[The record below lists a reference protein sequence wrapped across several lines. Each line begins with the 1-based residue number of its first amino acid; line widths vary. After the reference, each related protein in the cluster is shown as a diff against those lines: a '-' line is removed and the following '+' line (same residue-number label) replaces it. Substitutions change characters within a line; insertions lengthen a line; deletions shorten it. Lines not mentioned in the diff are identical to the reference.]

1 LDRIWENWNRLGN
14 NNPTDPKYLNRK
26 FTYADRNG
34 KRVDMPVSAG
44 DRVAQLGYE
53 YDRYEKAPKPE
64 SRPAAVQASPAQ
76 TLPAQPSPANSDSRA
91 SANGDSDASASARSA
106 APAWSLR

>member
-1 LDRIWENWNRLGN
+1 ICNHRGN

-44 DRVAQLGYE
+44 DRIAQLGYE
-53 YDRYEKAPKPE
+53 YDHYEKPPKAG
-64 SRPAAVQASPAQ
+64 SRPVAEASPAR
-76 TLPAQPSPANSDSRA
+76 TRPAI
-91 SANGDSDASASARSA
+91 GDSDASASARSA
-106 APAWSLR
+106 APAWSLRDASGKTV